1 MIYTEITQSQFVEAI
16 VNDPFNSMSYD
27 GADALYDY
35 IVSTD
40 EDIEFTPIDIRI
52 EYSELD
58 ITGIIDM
65 YSHILNTDEINTDE
79 INTDEINTIIDTLQ
93 EHTTVIKINGS
104 DRFIVQNQ

>member
-79 INTDEINTIIDTLQ
+79 INTIIDTLQ

>member
-79 INTDEINTIIDTLQ
+79 INTIIDTLQ

-104 DRFIVQNQ
+104 DRFVVQNQ